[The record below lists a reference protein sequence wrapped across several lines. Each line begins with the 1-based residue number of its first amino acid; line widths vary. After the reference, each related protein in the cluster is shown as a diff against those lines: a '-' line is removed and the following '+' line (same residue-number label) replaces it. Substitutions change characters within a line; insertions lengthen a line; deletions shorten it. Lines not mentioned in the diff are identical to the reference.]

1 MSHILLFMKQSPEE
15 HQVLKDAVFFR
26 EVLVRFCVLVNTVIS
41 ASHKPLTPG
50 SSAHSILVSATTF
63 Y

>member
-1 MSHILLFMKQSPEE
+1 MEQSPEE
-15 HQVLKDAVFFR
+15 HQVLKDAVFFS

-50 SSAHSILVSATTF
+50 SSAHSILVSATTL